1 MTRSRS
7 EVTFPSP
14 DSYAFSYGT
23 DLGFSLFLERRC
35 KRIYFIGNA
44 EGLHNTVSPQELLPE
59 NGGEKYFDPCL
70 TTKGK
75 EECFNLQMD
84 ILHRVHPIDFQ
95 LIVVSPLTRAL
106 QTAELALGNLPRATP
121 THSRAA
127 SRAVSPQPEPLTMI
141 NGSANERDLGR
152 EFAALDRAMLAMS
165 LEAQAARAALS
176 NPNGTAPAAPAASA
190 APATTTTSITAAA
203 SPLPAGAG
211 DWGRTRS
218 TVPIVATELCRER
231 ATGLPC
237 DRRRPLRELR
247 AAFPRVS
254 FALISDDD
262 DPAPAGA
269 EEDKETCGR
278 RAARFLQWL
287 CARPEQ
293 RIAVVSHSGFLLH
306 LFERCGLSRHRQLG
320 PKDVGELRRRPLHA
334 EMRAVLLA
342 AHRKVEPD
350 EIHHGLVELL
360 AGPPTSPL
368 EEPDAPND

>member
-44 EGLHNTVSPQELLPE
+44 EGLHNTVSHEELRLE
-59 NGGEKYFDPCL
+59 NGGDKYFDPCL

-95 LIVVSPLTRAL
+95 LIVISPLTRAL

-141 NGSANERDLGR
+141 NGSAADRDIGR

-165 LEAQAARAALS
+165 LEAQAARAALAG
-176 NPNGTAPAAPAASA
+176 PNGTANAAGNPAA
-190 APATTTTSITAAA
+190 AAA
-203 SPLPAGAG
+203 SNLQKQQQPAGAG

-218 TVPIVATELCRER
+218 TVPMVATELCRER
-231 ATGLPC
+231 VTGLPC

-254 FALISDDD
+254 FELIADDD
-262 DPAPAGA
+262 DPAPPGA
-269 EEDKETCGR
+269 AEDKDMCGR
-278 RAARFLQWL
+278 RASRFLQWL

-342 AHRKVEPD
+342 AHRKV
-350 EIHHGLVELL
+350 HAH
-360 AGPPTSPL
+360 T
-368 EEPDAPND
+368 

>member
-44 EGLHNTVSPQELLPE
+44 EGVHNTVNPADLLPE
-59 NGGEKYFDPCL
+59 NGGEQYADPCL
-70 TTKGK
+70 TPKGK

-127 SRAVSPQPEPLTMI
+127 SRAVSPQPEPLTML
-141 NGSANERDLGR
+141 NGTTDRDLGR

-176 NPNGTAPAAPAASA
+176 DPGRAAPVPPAAGAPPPAG
-190 APATTTTSITAAA
+190 
-203 SPLPAGAG
+203 GAG
-211 DWGRTRS
+211 DGARARA
-218 TVPIVATELCRER
+218 TVPMVATELCRER
-231 ATGLPC
+231 VTGLPC
-237 DRRRPLRELR
+237 DRRRPARELR

-254 FALISDDD
+254 FALLGDDD
-262 DPAPAGA
+262 DPAPPGA
-269 EEDKETCGR
+269 AEDKDMCGR

-287 CARPEQ
+287 CSRPEQ

-306 LFERCGLSRHRQLG
+306 LFERCGMSRHRQLG
-320 PKDVGELRRRPLHA
+320 PKDAGELRRRPLHA
-334 EMRAVLLA
+334 EMRGVLLA
-342 AHRKVEPD
+342 AHRKVD
-350 EIHHGLVELL
+350 AAEIDHRLLELL
-360 AGPPTSPL
+360 APAPA
-368 EEPDAPND
+368 DADDPAPADAA

>member
-44 EGLHNTVSPQELLPE
+44 EGLHNTVSPEELRE
-59 NGGEKYFDPCL
+59 DNGGATYFDPCL

-106 QTAELALGNLPRATP
+106 QTAELAVGNLPRATP

-141 NGSANERDLGR
+141 NGSAGDRDLGR

-165 LEAQAARAALS
+165 LDAQAARAALAD
-176 NPNGTAPAAPAASA
+176 PNGTAPVVPAAAAAAAPFAS
-190 APATTTTSITAAA
+190 PQPAAA
-203 SPLPAGAG
+203 AAGAG
-211 DWGRTRS
+211 DWGRARS
-218 TVPIVATELCRER
+218 TVPMVATELCRER
-231 ATGLPC
+231 VTGLPC

-254 FALISDDD
+254 FALIADDD
-262 DPAPAGA
+262 DPAPPGA
-269 EEDKETCGR
+269 AEDKDMCGR

-350 EIHHGLVELL
+350 EIRHGLAELL
-360 AGPPTSPL
+360 AAPPTSPL
-368 EEPDAPND
+368 DDPDAPAD